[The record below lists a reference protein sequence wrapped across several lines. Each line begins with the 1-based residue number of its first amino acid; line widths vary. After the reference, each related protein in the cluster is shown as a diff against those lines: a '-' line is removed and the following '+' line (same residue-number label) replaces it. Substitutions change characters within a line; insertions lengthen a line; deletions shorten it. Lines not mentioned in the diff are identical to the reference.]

1 METHTEIMTDSKV
14 NQNSNLN
21 VNASE
26 ESTGFFIIHP
36 VGTINTN
43 TYPILQKEMEL
54 IFESRPEIII
64 FDMKQANYVNF
75 RGLRVLLKAIIEM
88 NQRNGKVCLKNLQ
101 PQVKEMFESMI
112 EALPDWICR
121 GRKQLKNNLDA
132 NHNNCSGDSQWTKSD
147 D

>member
-121 GRKQLKNNLDA
+121 GSEQLKNNLDA